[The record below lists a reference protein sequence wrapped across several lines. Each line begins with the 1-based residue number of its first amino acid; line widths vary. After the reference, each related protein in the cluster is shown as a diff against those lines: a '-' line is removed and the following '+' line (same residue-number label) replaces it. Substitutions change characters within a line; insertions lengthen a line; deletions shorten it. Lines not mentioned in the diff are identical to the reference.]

1 MSKKIERISE
11 SQILERLRGKR
22 SILLRKIARFG
33 INISGWT
40 IKGMV
45 PDEERIV
52 IIAAPHTSNWD
63 FVLAMLAI
71 FGLNIKL
78 RWLRK
83 HSIFKPGFK
92 NFFKW
97 LGGIPVYRDN
107 PSNLIDNV
115 VKIVKREKSIVIA
128 MTPESTRK
136 KVKRWKTG
144 FLRIAKQ
151 TQSKI
156 LLISIDAPT
165 KSIEIG
171 KIFNPT
177 GNSEDDLAFIQKYYS
192 SFRVINHQKSYIN
205 YGLKGPLAMY
215 LSIVLCQCLNLLS

>member
-1 MSKKIERISE
+1 MKKKIIRIAE
-11 SQILERLRGKR
+11 SQIPERLRGSR
-22 SILLRKIARFG
+22 SKILRKIARFG

-40 IKGMV
+40 IKGKV

-63 FVLAMLAI
+63 FILAMLAI
-71 FGLNIKL
+71 FGLNIKV
-78 RWLRK
+78 RWLGK

-92 NFFKW
+92 KFFEW

-107 PSNLIDNV
+107 PSSLIAKV
-115 VKIVKREKSIVIA
+115 VNIVKKERSIVIA
-128 MTPESTRK
+128 MTPEGTRK

-151 TQSKI
+151 THSKI

-171 KIFNPT
+171 NIFNPT
-177 GNSEDDLAFIQKYYS
+177 GNSEEDLAYIQKYYS
-192 SFRVINHQKSYIN
+192 TFRGINSQKS
-205 YGLKGPLAMY
+205 
-215 LSIVLCQCLNLLS
+215 

>member
-1 MSKKIERISE
+1 MPKKIVRISE
-11 SQILERLRGKR
+11 SQIPERLRGKR

-78 RWLRK
+78 RWLGK

-115 VKIVKREKSIVIA
+115 VKIVKKEKSIVIA
-128 MTPESTRK
+128 MTPEGTRK

-151 TQSKI
+151 THSKI

-192 SFRVINHQKSYIN
+192 SFRGINHQK
-205 YGLKGPLAMY
+205 L
-215 LSIVLCQCLNLLS
+215 

>member
-1 MSKKIERISE
+1 MSKKIIRISE
-11 SQILERLRGKR
+11 SQIPERLRGKR

-78 RWLRK
+78 RWLGK

-115 VKIVKREKSIVIA
+115 VKIVKKEKSIVIA
-128 MTPESTRK
+128 MTPEGTRK

-151 TQSKI
+151 THSKI

-192 SFRVINHQKSYIN
+192 SFRGINHQKS
-205 YGLKGPLAMY
+205 
-215 LSIVLCQCLNLLS
+215 

>member
-1 MSKKIERISE
+1 MPKKIVRISE
-11 SQILERLRGKR
+11 SQIPERLRGKR

-78 RWLRK
+78 RWLGK

-128 MTPESTRK
+128 MTPEGTRK

-151 TQSKI
+151 THSKI

-171 KIFNPT
+171 RIFNPT

-192 SFRVINHQKSYIN
+192 SFRGINH
-205 YGLKGPLAMY
+205 
-215 LSIVLCQCLNLLS
+215 

>member
-1 MSKKIERISE
+1 MSKKIVRISE
-11 SQILERLRGKR
+11 SQIPERLRGKR
-22 SILLRKIARFG
+22 SLLLRKIARFG

-40 IKGMV
+40 IKGRV

-78 RWLRK
+78 RWLGK

-92 NFFKW
+92 IFFKW

-115 VKIVKREKSIVIA
+115 VKIVKKEKSIVIA
-128 MTPESTRK
+128 MTPEGTRK

-151 TQSKI
+151 THSKI

-192 SFRVINHQKSYIN
+192 SFRGINHQKS
-205 YGLKGPLAMY
+205 
-215 LSIVLCQCLNLLS
+215 

>member
-1 MSKKIERISE
+1 MIKKIKRISE
-11 SQILERLRGKR
+11 SQIPERLRGSR
-22 SILLRKIARFG
+22 SKILRIIARFG

-40 IKGMV
+40 IRGNV

-63 FVLAMLAI
+63 FILAMLAI
-71 FGLNIKL
+71 FGLNIKV
-78 RWLRK
+78 RWLGK

-92 NFFKW
+92 KFFEW

-107 PSNLIDNV
+107 PTSLIEKV
-115 VKIVKREKSIVIA
+115 VNIVKKERSIVIA
-128 MTPESTRK
+128 MTPEGTRK

-144 FLRIAKQ
+144 FLRISKQ
-151 TQSKI
+151 THSKI

-177 GNSEDDLAFIQKYYS
+177 GNSDEDLAYIQKYYS
-192 SFRVINHQKSYIN
+192 TFRGINPQKS
-205 YGLKGPLAMY
+205 
-215 LSIVLCQCLNLLS
+215 

>member
-1 MSKKIERISE
+1 MIRKIIRISE
-11 SQILERLRGKR
+11 SQIPERLRGSR
-22 SILLRKIARFG
+22 SKILRKIARFG

-40 IKGMV
+40 IKGKV

-63 FVLAMLAI
+63 FILAMLAI
-71 FGLNIKL
+71 FGLNIKV
-78 RWLRK
+78 RWLGK

-92 NFFKW
+92 KFFEW

-107 PSNLIDNV
+107 PSSLIENV
-115 VKIVKREKSIVIA
+115 VNIVKKERSIVIA
-128 MTPESTRK
+128 MTPEGTRN

-151 TQSKI
+151 THSKI

-171 KIFNPT
+171 NIFNPT
-177 GNSEDDLAFIQKYYS
+177 GNSEEDLAYIQKYYS
-192 SFRVINHQKSYIN
+192 TFRGINPQKS
-205 YGLKGPLAMY
+205 
-215 LSIVLCQCLNLLS
+215 

>member
-1 MSKKIERISE
+1 MPKKIVRISE
-11 SQILERLRGKR
+11 SQIPERLRGKR

-78 RWLRK
+78 RWLGK

-92 NFFKW
+92 IFFKW

-128 MTPESTRK
+128 MTPEGTRK

-151 TQSKI
+151 THSKI

-192 SFRVINHQKSYIN
+192 SFRGINHQKS
-205 YGLKGPLAMY
+205 
-215 LSIVLCQCLNLLS
+215 

>member
-1 MSKKIERISE
+1 MSKKTKRISE
-11 SQILERLRGKR
+11 SQIPERLRGKR

-40 IKGMV
+40 IKGIV

-78 RWLRK
+78 RWLGK

-128 MTPESTRK
+128 MTPEGTRK

-192 SFRVINHQKSYIN
+192 SFRGINHQKS
-205 YGLKGPLAMY
+205 
-215 LSIVLCQCLNLLS
+215 

>member
-1 MSKKIERISE
+1 MIKKIVRISE
-11 SQILERLRGKR
+11 SQIPERLRGSR
-22 SILLRKIARFG
+22 SIILRKIARFG

-40 IKGMV
+40 IKGKV

-52 IIAAPHTSNWD
+52 LIAAPHTSNWD
-63 FVLAMLAI
+63 FILAMLAI
-71 FGLNIKL
+71 FGLNIKV
-78 RWLRK
+78 RWLGK
-83 HSIFKPGFK
+83 NSIFKPGFK
-92 NFFKW
+92 SFFEW

-107 PSNLIDNV
+107 PSTLIE
-115 VKIVKREKSIVIA
+115 KIVNIVKKEKSIVIA
-128 MTPESTRK
+128 MTPEGTRK

-165 KSIEIG
+165 KSIGIG

-177 GNSEDDLAFIQKYYS
+177 GDNEKDLAFIQNYYK
-192 SFRVINHQKSYIN
+192 SFTGIKPQKS
-205 YGLKGPLAMY
+205 
-215 LSIVLCQCLNLLS
+215 

>member
-1 MSKKIERISE
+1 LSKKIIRISE
-11 SQILERLRGKR
+11 SQIPERLRGKR

-78 RWLRK
+78 RWLGK

-128 MTPESTRK
+128 MTPEGTRK

-192 SFRVINHQKSYIN
+192 SFRGINHQKS
-205 YGLKGPLAMY
+205 
-215 LSIVLCQCLNLLS
+215 

>member
-1 MSKKIERISE
+1 LSKKVIRISE
-11 SQILERLRGKR
+11 SQIPKRLRGNR
-22 SILLRKIARFG
+22 SQILRKIGRFG

-40 IKGMV
+40 IKGQV

-63 FVLAMLAI
+63 FILAMLAI

-78 RWLRK
+78 RWLGK
-83 HSIFKPGFK
+83 HSIFKLGFK
-92 NFFKW
+92 NFFEW

-107 PSNLIDNV
+107 PSTLIENV
-115 VKIVKREKSIVIA
+115 VDIVKKEKSIVIA
-128 MTPESTRK
+128 MTPEGTRK

-156 LLISIDAPT
+156 LLISIDAPS

-177 GNSEDDLAFIQKYYS
+177 GNNEKDLEFIQKYYS
-192 SFRVINHQKSYIN
+192 SFRGINPQKS
-205 YGLKGPLAMY
+205 
-215 LSIVLCQCLNLLS
+215 

>member
-1 MSKKIERISE
+1 LSKKIIRISE
-11 SQILERLRGKR
+11 SQIPERLRGKR

-78 RWLRK
+78 RWLGK

-128 MTPESTRK
+128 MTPEGTRK

-151 TQSKI
+151 THSKI

-192 SFRVINHQKSYIN
+192 SFRGINHQKS
-205 YGLKGPLAMY
+205 
-215 LSIVLCQCLNLLS
+215 

>member
-1 MSKKIERISE
+1 LSKKTARISE
-11 SQILERLRGKR
+11 SQIPERLRGSR
-22 SILLRKIARFG
+22 SRILRKIGRFG

-40 IKGMV
+40 IKGNV

-52 IIAAPHTSNWD
+52 LIAAPHTSNWD

-78 RWLRK
+78 RWLGK

-92 NFFKW
+92 IFFEW

-107 PSNLIDNV
+107 PSTLIESIVD
-115 VKIVKREKSIVIA
+115 IVKKEKSIVIA
-128 MTPESTRK
+128 MTPEGTRK

-156 LLISIDAPT
+156 LLISIDATT

-177 GNSEDDLAFIQKYYS
+177 GDNEEDLAFIQKYYS
-192 SFRVINHQKSYIN
+192 SFRGINPQKS
-205 YGLKGPLAMY
+205 
-215 LSIVLCQCLNLLS
+215 

>member
-1 MSKKIERISE
+1 LSKKVIRISE
-11 SQILERLRGKR
+11 SQIPERLRGNR
-22 SILLRKIARFG
+22 SQILRKIGRFG

-40 IKGMV
+40 VKGQV

-63 FVLAMLAI
+63 FILAMLAI

-78 RWLRK
+78 RWLGK

-92 NFFKW
+92 FFFEW

-107 PSNLIDNV
+107 PSTLIENV
-115 VKIVKREKSIVIA
+115 VDIVKKEKSIVIA
-128 MTPESTRK
+128 MTPEGTRK

-151 TQSKI
+151 TKSKI

-165 KSIEIG
+165 RSIEIG

-177 GNSEDDLAFIQKYYS
+177 GDSEEDLEFIQKYYS
-192 SFRVINHQKSYIN
+192 SFRGINPQKS
-205 YGLKGPLAMY
+205 
-215 LSIVLCQCLNLLS
+215 

>member
-1 MSKKIERISE
+1 MPKKIVRISE
-11 SQILERLRGKR
+11 SQIPERLRGKR

-40 IKGMV
+40 IKGRV

-63 FVLAMLAI
+63 FILAMLAI

-78 RWLRK
+78 RWLGK

-115 VKIVKREKSIVIA
+115 VKIVKKEKSIVIA
-128 MTPESTRK
+128 MTPEGTRK

-151 TQSKI
+151 THSKI

-171 KIFNPT
+171 NIFNPT
-177 GNSEDDLAFIQKYYS
+177 GNSEEDLEFIQKYYS
-192 SFRVINHQKSYIN
+192 SFRGINPQ
-205 YGLKGPLAMY
+205 
-215 LSIVLCQCLNLLS
+215 

>member
-1 MSKKIERISE
+1 MSKKIIRISE
-11 SQILERLRGKR
+11 SQIPERLRGKR

-78 RWLRK
+78 RWLGK

-92 NFFKW
+92 IFFKW

-115 VKIVKREKSIVIA
+115 VKIVKKEKSIVIA
-128 MTPESTRK
+128 MTPEGTRK

-151 TQSKI
+151 THSKI

-171 KIFNPT
+171 RIFNPT

-192 SFRVINHQKSYIN
+192 SFRGINH
-205 YGLKGPLAMY
+205 
-215 LSIVLCQCLNLLS
+215 

>member
-1 MSKKIERISE
+1 MSENKVIKKIMRISE
-11 SQILERLRGKR
+11 SQVPERLRGRR
-22 SILLRKIARFG
+22 SKILRKIARFG

-40 IKGMV
+40 IRGKV

-63 FVLAMLAI
+63 FILAMLAI
-71 FGLNIKL
+71 FGLNIKV
-78 RWLRK
+78 RWLGK

-92 NFFKW
+92 KFFEW

-107 PSNLIDNV
+107 PSSLIENV
-115 VKIVKREKSIVIA
+115 VNIVKKERSIVIA
-128 MTPESTRK
+128 MTPEGTRK

-151 TQSKI
+151 THSKI

-171 KIFNPT
+171 NIFNPT
-177 GNSEDDLAFIQKYYS
+177 GNSEEDLAYIQKYYS
-192 SFRVINHQKSYIN
+192 TFRGINPQKS
-205 YGLKGPLAMY
+205 
-215 LSIVLCQCLNLLS
+215 

>member
-1 MSKKIERISE
+1 MSKKTARISE
-11 SQILERLRGKR
+11 SQIPERLRGSR
-22 SILLRKIARFG
+22 SQILRKIGRFG

-40 IKGMV
+40 IKGNV

-52 IIAAPHTSNWD
+52 LIAAPHTSNWD

-78 RWLRK
+78 RWLGK

-92 NFFKW
+92 NFFEW

-107 PSNLIDNV
+107 PSTLIESIVD
-115 VKIVKREKSIVIA
+115 IVKKEKSIVIA
-128 MTPESTRK
+128 MTPEGTRK

-156 LLISIDAPT
+156 LLISIDATT
-165 KSIEIG
+165 KNIEIG

-177 GNSEDDLAFIQKYYS
+177 GDNEEDLAFIQKYYS
-192 SFRVINHQKSYIN
+192 SFRGINPQKS
-205 YGLKGPLAMY
+205 
-215 LSIVLCQCLNLLS
+215 

>member
-1 MSKKIERISE
+1 MPKKIVRISE
-11 SQILERLRGKR
+11 SQIPERLRGKR

-78 RWLRK
+78 RWLGK

-115 VKIVKREKSIVIA
+115 VKIVKKEKSIVIA
-128 MTPESTRK
+128 MTPEGTRK

-151 TQSKI
+151 THSKI

-192 SFRVINHQKSYIN
+192 SFRGINHQKS
-205 YGLKGPLAMY
+205 
-215 LSIVLCQCLNLLS
+215 

>member
-1 MSKKIERISE
+1 MIKNFLRISE
-11 SQILERLRGKR
+11 SQIPERLRGSR
-22 SILLRKIARFG
+22 SKILRKIARFG

-40 IKGMV
+40 IKGNV

-63 FVLAMLAI
+63 FILAMLAI
-71 FGLNIKL
+71 FGLNIKV
-78 RWLRK
+78 RWLGK

-92 NFFKW
+92 KFFEW

-107 PSNLIDNV
+107 PSTLIENV
-115 VKIVKREKSIVIA
+115 VNIVKKEKSIVIA
-128 MTPESTRK
+128 MTPEGTRK

-144 FLRIAKQ
+144 FLRIAEQ
-151 TQSKI
+151 THSKI
-156 LLISIDAPT
+156 LLISINAPT

-177 GNSEDDLAFIQKYYS
+177 GNSDEDLAYIQKYYS
-192 SFRVINHQKSYIN
+192 AFRGIK
-205 YGLKGPLAMY
+205 P
-215 LSIVLCQCLNLLS
+215 

>member
-1 MSKKIERISE
+1 MIKKIKRISE
-11 SQILERLRGKR
+11 SQIPERLRGSR
-22 SILLRKIARFG
+22 SKILRIIARFG

-40 IKGMV
+40 IRGNV

-63 FVLAMLAI
+63 FILAMLAI
-71 FGLNIKL
+71 FGLNIKV
-78 RWLRK
+78 RWLGK

-92 NFFKW
+92 KFFEW

-107 PSNLIDNV
+107 PSSLIENV
-115 VKIVKREKSIVIA
+115 VNIVKKERSIVIA
-128 MTPESTRK
+128 MTPEGTRK

-151 TQSKI
+151 THSKI

-177 GNSEDDLAFIQKYYS
+177 GNSEEDLAYIQKYYS
-192 SFRVINHQKSYIN
+192 AFRGINAQKS
-205 YGLKGPLAMY
+205 
-215 LSIVLCQCLNLLS
+215 

>member
-1 MSKKIERISE
+1 MPKKIVRISE
-11 SQILERLRGKR
+11 SQIPERLRGKR

-78 RWLRK
+78 RWLGK
-83 HSIFKPGFK
+83 HTIFKPGFK

-128 MTPESTRK
+128 MTPEGTRK

-151 TQSKI
+151 THSKI

-171 KIFNPT
+171 KVFNPT

-192 SFRVINHQKSYIN
+192 SFRGINHQKS
-205 YGLKGPLAMY
+205 
-215 LSIVLCQCLNLLS
+215 

>member
-1 MSKKIERISE
+1 MSKKIVRISE
-11 SQILERLRGKR
+11 SQIPERLRGKR

-78 RWLRK
+78 RWLGK

-115 VKIVKREKSIVIA
+115 VKIVKKEKSIVIA
-128 MTPESTRK
+128 MTPEGTRR

-151 TQSKI
+151 THSKI

-192 SFRVINHQKSYIN
+192 SFRGINHQKS
-205 YGLKGPLAMY
+205 
-215 LSIVLCQCLNLLS
+215 

>member
-1 MSKKIERISE
+1 LPKKIVRISE
-11 SQILERLRGKR
+11 SQIPERLRGKR

-78 RWLRK
+78 RWLGK

-115 VKIVKREKSIVIA
+115 VKIVKKEKSIVIA
-128 MTPESTRK
+128 MTPEGTRK

-151 TQSKI
+151 THSKI

-171 KIFNPT
+171 NIFNPT

-192 SFRVINHQKSYIN
+192 SFRGINHQKS
-205 YGLKGPLAMY
+205 
-215 LSIVLCQCLNLLS
+215 

>member
-1 MSKKIERISE
+1 MIRKIIRISE
-11 SQILERLRGKR
+11 SQIPERLRGSR
-22 SILLRKIARFG
+22 SKILRKIARFG

-40 IKGMV
+40 IKGKV

-63 FVLAMLAI
+63 FILAMLAI
-71 FGLNIKL
+71 FGLNIKV
-78 RWLRK
+78 RWLGK
-83 HSIFKPGFK
+83 NSIFKPGFK
-92 NFFKW
+92 KFFEW

-107 PSNLIDNV
+107 PSSLIENV
-115 VKIVKREKSIVIA
+115 VNIVKKERSIVIA
-128 MTPESTRK
+128 MTPEGTRK

-151 TQSKI
+151 THSKI

-177 GNSEDDLAFIQKYYS
+177 GNSEEDLAYIQKYYS
-192 SFRVINHQKSYIN
+192 TFRGIKIFTLFNEK
-205 YGLKGPLAMY
+205 
-215 LSIVLCQCLNLLS
+215 VLI

>member
-1 MSKKIERISE
+1 MPKKIVRISE
-11 SQILERLRGKR
+11 SQIPERLRGKR

-78 RWLRK
+78 RWLGK

-128 MTPESTRK
+128 MTPEGTRK

-151 TQSKI
+151 THSKI

-192 SFRVINHQKSYIN
+192 SFRGINH
-205 YGLKGPLAMY
+205 
-215 LSIVLCQCLNLLS
+215 

>member
-1 MSKKIERISE
+1 MSKKIVRISE
-11 SQILERLRGKR
+11 SQIPERLRGKR
-22 SILLRKIARFG
+22 SLLLRKIARFG

-40 IKGMV
+40 IKGRV

-78 RWLRK
+78 RWLGK

-92 NFFKW
+92 IFFKW

-107 PSNLIDNV
+107 PSNLIENV
-115 VKIVKREKSIVIA
+115 VKIVKKEKSIIIA
-128 MTPESTRK
+128 LTPEGTRK
-136 KVKRWKTG
+136 RVKRWKTG

-151 TQSKI
+151 THSKI

-192 SFRVINHQKSYIN
+192 SFRGINHQKS
-205 YGLKGPLAMY
+205 
-215 LSIVLCQCLNLLS
+215 

>member
-1 MSKKIERISE
+1 MPKKIVKISE
-11 SQILERLRGKR
+11 NQIPERLRGRR
-22 SILLRKIARFG
+22 SKLLRKIARFG
-33 INISGWT
+33 INISGWS
-40 IKGMV
+40 IKGKV

-63 FVLAMLAI
+63 FILAMLAI

-78 RWLRK
+78 RWLGK

-92 NFFKW
+92 FFFKW

-107 PSNLIDNV
+107 PSTLIDSV
-115 VKIVKREKSIVIA
+115 VKIVKKEKSIVIA
-128 MTPESTRK
+128 MTPEGTRK

-151 TQSKI
+151 THSKI

-177 GNSEDDLAFIQKYYS
+177 GNSDEDLAFIQKYYS
-192 SFRVINHQKSYIN
+192 SFRGINPNKS
-205 YGLKGPLAMY
+205 
-215 LSIVLCQCLNLLS
+215 

>member
-1 MSKKIERISE
+1 MSKKVIRISE
-11 SQILERLRGKR
+11 SQIPERLRGNR
-22 SILLRKIARFG
+22 SQILRKIGRFG
-33 INISGWT
+33 INVSGWT
-40 IKGMV
+40 IKGQV

-63 FVLAMLAI
+63 FILAMLAI

-78 RWLRK
+78 RWLGK

-92 NFFKW
+92 IFFKW

-107 PSNLIDNV
+107 PSTLIQNV
-115 VKIVKREKSIVIA
+115 VDIVKKEKSIVIA
-128 MTPESTRK
+128 MTPEGTRK

-177 GNSEDDLAFIQKYYS
+177 GDSEEDLEFIQKYYS
-192 SFRVINHQKSYIN
+192 SFRGINPQKS
-205 YGLKGPLAMY
+205 
-215 LSIVLCQCLNLLS
+215 

>member
-1 MSKKIERISE
+1 MSKKIIRISE
-11 SQILERLRGKR
+11 SQIPERLRGKR

-40 IKGMV
+40 IKGIV

-78 RWLRK
+78 RWLGK

-128 MTPESTRK
+128 MTPEGTRK

-151 TQSKI
+151 THSKI

-192 SFRVINHQKSYIN
+192 SFRGINHQKS
-205 YGLKGPLAMY
+205 
-215 LSIVLCQCLNLLS
+215 

>member
-1 MSKKIERISE
+1 LPKKIVRISE
-11 SQILERLRGKR
+11 SQIPERLRGKR

-78 RWLRK
+78 RWLGK

-92 NFFKW
+92 IFFKW

-128 MTPESTRK
+128 MTPEGTRK

-151 TQSKI
+151 THSKI

-177 GNSEDDLAFIQKYYS
+177 GNSEDDLAFIQNYYS
-192 SFRVINHQKSYIN
+192 SFRGINQ
-205 YGLKGPLAMY
+205 
-215 LSIVLCQCLNLLS
+215 

>member
-1 MSKKIERISE
+1 MTKKIMRISE
-11 SQILERLRGKR
+11 SQVPERLRGSR
-22 SILLRKIARFG
+22 SKILRKIARFG

-40 IKGMV
+40 IKGKV

-63 FVLAMLAI
+63 FILAMLAI
-71 FGLNIKL
+71 FGLNIKV
-78 RWLRK
+78 RWLGK

-92 NFFKW
+92 KFFVW

-107 PSNLIDNV
+107 PSSLIENV
-115 VKIVKREKSIVIA
+115 VNIVKKERSIVIA
-128 MTPESTRK
+128 MTPEGTRK
-136 KVKRWKTG
+136 KVRRWKTG

-151 TQSKI
+151 THSKI

-171 KIFNPT
+171 NIFNPT
-177 GNSEDDLAFIQKYYS
+177 GNSEEDLAYIQKYYS
-192 SFRVINHQKSYIN
+192 TFRGINPQKS
-205 YGLKGPLAMY
+205 
-215 LSIVLCQCLNLLS
+215 

>member
-1 MSKKIERISE
+1 MSKKTVRISE
-11 SQILERLRGKR
+11 SQIPERLRGSR
-22 SILLRKIARFG
+22 SRILRKIGRFG

-40 IKGMV
+40 IKGNV

-52 IIAAPHTSNWD
+52 LIAAPHTSNWD

-78 RWLRK
+78 RWLGK

-92 NFFKW
+92 NFFEW

-107 PSNLIDNV
+107 PSTLIESIVD
-115 VKIVKREKSIVIA
+115 IVKKEKSIVIA
-128 MTPESTRK
+128 MTPEGTRK

-156 LLISIDAPT
+156 LLISIDATT

-177 GNSEDDLAFIQKYYS
+177 GDNEEDLAFIQKYYS
-192 SFRVINHQKSYIN
+192 SFRGINPQKS
-205 YGLKGPLAMY
+205 
-215 LSIVLCQCLNLLS
+215 

>member
-1 MSKKIERISE
+1 MSKKIIRISE
-11 SQILERLRGKR
+11 SQIPERLRGKR

-78 RWLRK
+78 RWLGK

-92 NFFKW
+92 IFFKW

-115 VKIVKREKSIVIA
+115 VKIVKKEKSIVIA
-128 MTPESTRK
+128 MTPEGTRK
-136 KVKRWKTG
+136 RVKRWKTG

-151 TQSKI
+151 THSKI

-192 SFRVINHQKSYIN
+192 SFRGINHQKS
-205 YGLKGPLAMY
+205 
-215 LSIVLCQCLNLLS
+215 